1 MRTLAIIAS
10 ILLATS
16 ASGLSETTPP
26 GRVVESL
33 HSGLLTSMKDAAT
46 LGYDGRYAHLQGVLQ
61 QTFDLAF
68 MAEKSV
74 GRHWKKLG
82 ESEQERWLDAF
93 GRLTTANY
101 AGRFVGYSGQYFE
114 TLGEEPAAHETVLVR
129 TRLVIPA
136 DDDIVLN
143 YRLRETEN
151 GWRIIDVYL
160 NGTVSELAL
169 RRSEYASTLKRDGF
183 EVLCTL
189 IDSKLAEFAQKAK
202 D

>member
-1 MRTLAIIAS
+1 MRTLAIIAA

-46 LGYDGRYAHLQGVLQ
+46 LGYDGRYEHLQGVLQ

-82 ESEQERWLDAF
+82 ESEQEISMKIGAVLAACSSCHYDVRDA
-93 GRLTTANY
+93 
-101 AGRFVGYSGQYFE
+101 E
-114 TLGEEPAAHETVLVR
+114 
-129 TRLVIPA
+129 
-136 DDDIVLN
+136 
-143 YRLRETEN
+143 
-151 GWRIIDVYL
+151 
-160 NGTVSELAL
+160 
-169 RRSEYASTLKRDGF
+169 RRKKME
-183 EVLCTL
+183 
-189 IDSKLAEFAQKAK
+189 
-202 D
+202 